1 MNPIETHEKNLA
13 WIDKQIDLYT
23 FALRQS
29 MDDSEFNATSS
40 GRKSL
45 RANRKVLERHGPRVI
60 GFRYSDNVP
69 TGYECSACQV
79 VYPCPN
85 TTDITDEL
93 GIE

>member
-45 RANRKVLERHGPRVI
+45 RANRKVLERHRPRNE
-60 GFRYSDNVP
+60 FCDS
-69 TGYECSACQV
+69 CSRSAGRGITFPCQTYV
-79 VYPCPN
+79 DV
-85 TTDITDEL
+85 TDGL
-93 GIE
+93 GISE

>member
-1 MNPIETHEKNLA
+1 MNPTEAHEKNLA

-45 RANRKVLERHGPRVI
+45 RANRKTLVRHAPHMGY
-60 GFRYSDNVP
+60 FVP
-69 TGYECSACQV
+69 
-79 VYPCPN
+79 PCRTCNETFPCD
-85 TTDITDEL
+85 TYTDVRDGL
-93 GIE
+93 GIPK